1 MTCTIYILTPD
12 QLEDIIEK
20 NKFEWENI
28 ARSKS
33 VLTKYGKII
42 FVRDMCKQWYING
55 INQKIDSVEKVIEF
69 LRTETENMRV
79 TTVGNS
85 SGGYMATLVAQK
97 LNAKMAYCIS
107 GQFDIADQI
116 NRQPVV
122 RKAAKENYKYI
133 NIVKTITS
141 TTVIYLYPALCEWD
155 KQQAGLVNNNNFV
168 ISIPFSNSK
177 HGETCY
183 GFNFPYILTCDKQIF
198 EHLMKN
204 APMGGYSKRIF
215 LFRTCLLYTSFTE
228 EQLRSV
234 GINNVINTGC
244 PTMWGM
250 TSKKCSKVPSRKGK
264 DVIFTLTDYKPDR
277 KRDQYL
283 IDVLRKEYEDIY
295 FWVQGSRDY
304 EYLRTLNN
312 IESIKIVSPSL
323 QGYDSFLENTKNIDY
338 VGTRLHG
345 GMRALQHEKRTIILG
360 IDNRAIELNKDYNI
374 PVIEQKNLS
383 DLHNLIN
390 DTWGTEIKLP
400 MEAIKKFLG
409 QFGITYVSE

>member
-1 MTCTIYILTPD
+1 MPINLYTAQSLKPC
-12 QLEDIIEK
+12 
-20 NKFEWENI
+20 
-28 ARSKS
+28 
-33 VLTKYGKII
+33 VLVGVGAQKYGQHIGAYTAHIYKRILSSE
-42 FVRDMCKQWYING
+42 FMHSVRD
-55 INQKIDSVEKVIEF
+55 
-69 LRTETENMRV
+69 
-79 TTVGNS
+79 
-85 SGGYMATLVAQK
+85 
-97 LNAKMAYCIS
+97 
-107 GQFDIADQI
+107 
-116 NRQPVV
+116 
-122 RKAAKENYKYI
+122 
-133 NIVKTITS
+133 
-141 TTVIYLYPALCEWD
+141 
-155 KQQAGLVNNNNFV
+155 
-168 ISIPFSNSK
+168 
-177 HGETCY
+177 
-183 GFNFPYILTCDKQIF
+183 
-198 EHLMKN
+198 
-204 APMGGYSKRIF
+204 
-215 LFRTCLLYTSFTE
+215 SFTE
-228 EQLRSV
+228 EQIRSV

-244 PTMWGM
+244 PTMWGL

-304 EYLRTLNN
+304 EYLKTLDN

-400 MEAIKKFLG
+400 TEAIKKFLG

>member
-1 MTCTIYILTPD
+1 MFGDIRDSNLLKKALKQDNYKVLYNSLGEKDECIIFFSSNNIYYPNTQD

-20 NKFEWENI
+20 NKFEWGNI

-204 APMGGYSKRIF
+204 APIGGDSKRIF
-215 LFRTCLLYTSFTE
+215 LFRTVGWFHGMKLLIVNF
-228 EQLRSV
+228 
-234 GINNVINTGC
+234 I
-244 PTMWGM
+244 
-250 TSKKCSKVPSRKGK
+250 SKSRKK
-264 DVIFTLTDYKPDR
+264 
-277 KRDQYL
+277 
-283 IDVLRKEYEDIY
+283 
-295 FWVQGSRDY
+295 
-304 EYLRTLNN
+304 
-312 IESIKIVSPSL
+312 
-323 QGYDSFLENTKNIDY
+323 
-338 VGTRLHG
+338 
-345 GMRALQHEKRTIILG
+345 LG
-360 IDNRAIELNKDYNI
+360 
-374 PVIEQKNLS
+374 
-383 DLHNLIN
+383 
-390 DTWGTEIKLP
+390 
-400 MEAIKKFLG
+400 
-409 QFGITYVSE
+409 

>member
-1 MTCTIYILTPD
+1 MFGDIRDSNLLKKALKQDNYKVLYNSLGEKDECIIFFSSNNIYYPNTQD
-12 QLEDIIEK
+12 QLEDTIEK

-133 NIVKTITS
+133 NIVRTITS

-204 APMGGYSKRIF
+204 APMGGGIQKEFFYS
-215 LFRTCLLYTSFTE
+215 
-228 EQLRSV
+228 EQLDGFMV
-234 GINNVINTGC
+234 
-244 PTMWGM
+244 
-250 TSKKCSKVPSRKGK
+250 
-264 DVIFTLTDYKPDR
+264 
-277 KRDQYL
+277 
-283 IDVLRKEYEDIY
+283 
-295 FWVQGSRDY
+295 
-304 EYLRTLNN
+304 
-312 IESIKIVSPSL
+312 
-323 QGYDSFLENTKNIDY
+323 
-338 VGTRLHG
+338 
-345 GMRALQHEKRTIILG
+345 
-360 IDNRAIELNKDYNI
+360 
-374 PVIEQKNLS
+374 
-383 DLHNLIN
+383 
-390 DTWGTEIKLP
+390 
-400 MEAIKKFLG
+400 
-409 QFGITYVSE
+409 